1 MYDLSRYERMMVC
14 LDFSSMDETLLKYT
28 SIVVKAF
35 AIQKVYF
42 CHVMSGEKLPR
53 EMTQKYKGTRTPVD
67 EIIAQEIAC
76 CVALHFDAPQEVETD
91 ISVVSG
97 NITDELIKLSKTK
110 LIDLLVAG
118 RKKNFTSSGLDER
131 KIAKGCPTSV
141 LMVPEGVCLQ
151 LNSLMVCIDFSEHAQ
166 KAFELGMAI
175 QKKSGAKLLSNH
187 VYKVPT
193 GYHSTGKS
201 YEEFADIMLKNAKN
215 EYRQFL
221 AKMGM
226 EDADFEPTYMLDD
239 DDKPAGKIYAAA
251 KEADAD
257 LIILGSKGRSAAAA
271 LLLGSMAESLLV
283 ADENIPLFIVKMDG
297 ENQSFIKTLMNL

>member
-1 MYDLSRYERMMVC
+1 MYDLSKYERMMVC
-14 LDFSSMDETLLKYT
+14 LDLSAMDETLLKYT
-28 SIVVKAF
+28 SIAVKAL

-42 CHVMSGEKLPR
+42 YHVMSGEKLPR

-67 EIIAQEIAC
+67 EIAEQEIAR
-76 CVALHFDAPQEVETD
+76 CVALHFDAPKEVETD
-91 ISVVSG
+91 IRVVSG
-97 NITDELIKLSKTK
+97 DITDELIRLSKTK

-118 RKKNFTSSGLDER
+118 RRKNFTSSGLDER
-131 KIAKGCPTSV
+131 KIAKSGPTSV
-141 LMVPEGVCLQ
+141 LMVPEGVRLR
-151 LNSLMVCIDFSEHAQ
+151 LNTVMVCLDFSEHAQ
-166 KAFELGMAI
+166 KALELGLAI
-175 QKKSGAKLLSNH
+175 QKKSGVKLLGSH

-215 EYRQFL
+215 ECRQFL
-221 AKMGM
+221 TKMGV
-226 EDADFEPTYMLDD
+226 EPVDFELTYMLEDD
-239 DDKPAGKIYAAA
+239 ARPADKIYASA
-251 KEADAD
+251 KEACAD

-271 LLLGSMAESLLV
+271 LLLGSTAESLLV